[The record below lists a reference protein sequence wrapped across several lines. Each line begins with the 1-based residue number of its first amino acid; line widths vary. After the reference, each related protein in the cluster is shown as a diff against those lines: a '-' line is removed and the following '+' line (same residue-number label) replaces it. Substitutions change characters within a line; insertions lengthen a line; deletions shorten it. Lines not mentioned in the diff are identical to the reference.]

1 MRLACKGIRIPWYDF
16 IWFSEPGGN
25 VSHIADHGIEIEDA
39 EAIVCSPMATGF
51 SRATGRPMAT
61 GITADGRWA
70 VVVYEF
76 VDSVTV
82 CVITAFEVDA

>member
-1 MRLACKGIRIPWYDF
+1 
-16 IWFSEPGGN
+16 
-25 VSHIADHGIEIEDA
+25 
-39 EAIVCSPMATGF
+39 MATGF